1 MKHDFDFNH
10 IGRREPYKV
19 PDGFFDQ
26 LRESINDHTLPRRRT
41 HWLRWGSL
49 LTGAASVAAV
59 FALIL
64 SSGVPEAA
72 RQQQAEAKVYTMN
85 DVEQT
90 FDRLA
95 ETDQAY
101 IIDIYDQDI
110 FLNY

>member
-1 MKHDFDFNH
+1 MKQDFDFNH

-26 LRESINDHTLPRRRT
+26 LKQTVNERTSVPKPR
-41 HWLRWGSL
+41 HWLRWGGV

-59 FALIL
+59 FALVL
-64 SSGVPEAA
+64 SSGVPELP
-72 RQQQAEAKVYTMN
+72 QQPQTQPKVYTMS

-101 IIDIYDQDI
+101 IMDIYLQDD
-110 FLNY
+110 FLYQ